1 MNDKLFL
8 TEEQINLLKEFLNKD
23 ANVDFALVF
32 GSYAKEMQKKESDL
46 DVAIYF
52 ENPLEGVELLRYIN
66 RLSELAGKEVDI
78 AVLNRASAF
87 LRHQVMKY
95 SSPLIIKNHLTYIRF
110 REKTMIDY
118 DEYRFV
124 SGMCVYDR

>member
-1 MNDKLFL
+1 MNNKLSL
-8 TEEQINLLKEFLNKD
+8 TEDQINLLKEFLNKD
-23 ANVDFALVF
+23 ANVEFAFVF
-32 GSYAKEMQKKESDL
+32 GSYAKGMQKKESDL

-52 ENPLEGVELLRYIN
+52 ENPPEGVEFLSYIN
-66 RLSELAGKEVDI
+66 RLSELVGEEVDI

-95 SSPLIIKNHLTYIRF
+95 GSPLIIKNHLTYIRF